1 MKLNSLKNLDFV
13 KRYYEIDYKTRKNVG
28 IFFIVFILLIGLYL
42 LIAPYKYTTISS
54 ILPPK
59 QTNSQM
65 VPSNVLNTMNLPAG
79 ISNLGSGN
87 LSQVYSEVLKSYSV
101 FEFVYD
107 SLKLNHSRFFKGL
120 KKSEIYDLYRTN
132 MDVVVNRSGIIYI
145 TFSFGTHFLPSKV
158 SKDSA
163 ARLSAEIPNVA
174 ITALDY
180 IIRQRNNSISKLT
193 KDFIGSEIENY
204 TAKLDSV
211 EIEIEKFQ
219 RANKVLEIDE
229 QTKAIF
235 QQANQVAVDLAKAE
249 VDYNLAQKIYT
260 ENSQNLAIMK
270 ENLRKLQEIYSK
282 IQKGGITG
290 NDNLAIPLENVPT
303 LIRQYT
309 NLSRTKEIYEQ
320 VLIYLQ
326 TQYFQEAIQEKRDV
340 PQVEILD
347 WATIPTEKSYPAYR
361 ATIMLALVIDL
372 ALSITFLYY
381 SWRKKILNKK

>member
-1 MKLNSLKNLDFV
+1 M
-13 KRYYEIDYKTRKNVG
+13 I
-28 IFFIVFILLIGLYL
+28 LIGLYL
-42 LIAPYKYTTISS
+42 LIAPYKYTTVSS

-59 QTNSQM
+59 QTSTQM
-65 VPSNVLNTMNLPAG
+65 IPSNLLSTMNLPTG

-87 LSQVYSEVLKSYSV
+87 LSAEYSEVLKSYSV

-120 KKSEIYDLYRTN
+120 KKNKIYDIYRTN

-145 TFSFGTHFLPSKV
+145 TFVFGTHFLPSKV

-193 KDFIGSEIENY
+193 KDFIGSEITNY

-249 VDYNLAQKIYT
+249 VDYNLAQKLYA
-260 ENSQNLAIMK
+260 ENSQNLSLTK

-282 IQKGGITG
+282 IQTGGITG
-290 NDNLAIPLENVPT
+290 NDNLAIPLENIPT

-309 NLSRTKEIYEQ
+309 NLTRTKEIYEQ

-347 WATIPTEKSYPAYR
+347 WATIPLEKSYPAYK
-361 ATIMLALVIDL
+361 ATIILGFVIGLAI
-372 ALSITFLYY
+372 AITFLYY
-381 SWRKKILNKK
+381 SWRRQTQYQK

>member
-1 MKLNSLKNLDFV
+1 MKLDSLKNLEIF
-13 KRYYEIDYKTRKNVG
+13 RNYFAIDYKTRKNVG
-28 IFFIVFILLIGLYL
+28 IFFLGFMILIGLYL
-42 LIAPYKYTTISS
+42 LIAPYKYTTVSS

-59 QTNSQM
+59 QTSTQM
-65 VPSNVLNTMNLPAG
+65 IPSNLLSTMNLPTG

-87 LSQVYSEVLKSYSV
+87 LSAEYSEVLKSYSV

-120 KKSEIYDLYRTN
+120 KKNKIYDIYRTN

-145 TFSFGTHFLPSKV
+145 TFVFGTHFLPSKV

-193 KDFIGSEIENY
+193 KDFIGSEITNY

-249 VDYNLAQKIYT
+249 VDYNLAQKLYA
-260 ENSQNLAIMK
+260 ENSQNLALTK

-290 NDNLAIPLENVPT
+290 NDNLAIPLENIPT

-309 NLSRTKEIYEQ
+309 NLTRTKEIYEQ

-347 WATIPTEKSYPAYR
+347 WASIPLEKSYPAYK
-361 ATIMLALVIDL
+361 ATIILGFVIGLAI
-372 ALSITFLYY
+372 AITFLYY
-381 SWRKKILNKK
+381 SWRRQTQYQK